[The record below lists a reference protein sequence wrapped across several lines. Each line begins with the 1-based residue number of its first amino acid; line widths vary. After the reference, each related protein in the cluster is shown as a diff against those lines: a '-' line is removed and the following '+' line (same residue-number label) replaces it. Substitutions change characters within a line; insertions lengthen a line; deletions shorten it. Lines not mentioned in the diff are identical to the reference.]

1 MAINHIKEKEAGS
14 VARGIINAVVDAV
27 NSLVSS
33 FTSVTNRLTLLES
46 EHVDNTALSETVNGL
61 VNFNKITLVTVQ
73 DKSSVEIFHEL
84 SDYPDVKFIDS
95 NGFQVTVS
103 VQHLDGKR
111 IIVSWNEAK
120 SGKIIVKN

>member
-1 MAINHIKEKEAGS
+1 MAINHIKEKEAGG

-27 NSLVSS
+27 NSLVST
-33 FTSVTNRLTLLES
+33 FTSVTNRLTLLEN
-46 EHVDNTALSETVNGL
+46 EHVDNTALATTVNGL
-61 VNFNKITLVTVQ
+61 VDFNKITLITVQ